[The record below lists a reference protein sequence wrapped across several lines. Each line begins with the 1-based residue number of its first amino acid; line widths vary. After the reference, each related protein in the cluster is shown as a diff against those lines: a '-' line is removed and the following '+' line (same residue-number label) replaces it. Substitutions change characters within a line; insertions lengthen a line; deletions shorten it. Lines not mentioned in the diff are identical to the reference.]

1 MKFAFIVE
9 DKNDLSLVNIV
20 KENISKKDIEFLI
33 YTIDESLKSNNFK
46 FVSDSLE
53 ETITEAL
60 ENENPYLII
69 LHKKKV
75 DPFISIISKP
85 EHIKILDKFK
95 KANFLFLEEGT
106 TKIEKIGI
114 ILDFEDEHNFL
125 EFIQEAYKISTIL
138 DGEPEFV
145 FSFYEEYYETALM
158 KTHTEAEAKEIINQ
172 MKQEKIENMKT
183 IIAKALNGK
192 SAKLKV
198 LSGDSKKRIPYYLH
212 ENKFDLAVLSHHTNH
227 LDNYI
232 SNIEISI
239 AII

>member
-1 MKFAFIVE
+1 MKFVFIVE
-9 DKNDLSLVNIV
+9 DKKDLALVDIV
-20 KENISKKDIEFLI
+20 KENIVQKNIEFI
-33 YTIDESLKSNNFK
+33 VYTIDENLKN
-46 FVSDSLE
+46 SDFRFISENLE
-53 ETITEAL
+53 KTITEVL
-60 ENENPYLII
+60 EKENPYMII

-114 ILDFEDEHNFL
+114 ILDFESEYDFS

-158 KTHTEAEAKEIINQ
+158 KTHTGAEAKEIINQ
-172 MKQEKIENMKT
+172 MRQEEIENTKT
-183 IIAKALNGK
+183 IIAKALNGEH
-192 SAKLKV
+192 ARLKV
-198 LSGDSKKRIPYYLH
+198 LSGDPKKRIPLYLH